1 MLSFYSNLATHLCI
15 FFFCFSSAYITNRNI
30 SVTEADVRYVM
41 SCYCCDTRKQLM
53 KEMAR
58 MSYWNPELEEMMVA
72 PRWFPTWQLFL
83 HHQLHGHLLFHFETQ
98 LMLTRVWFVAMVTR
112 LFSRLFFSLQCMRR
126 ASTRECLRKTS
137 TTWWRAIAVT
147 LAKHF
152 WNRSK
157 QRRGYLYIHCKCVIK
172 TIEGAW

>member
-83 HHQLHGHLLFHFETQ
+83 HHQLHGHLLFHFETIDANQ
-98 LMLTRVWFVAMVTR
+98 SVICCHGNTPVLSLVFLTSVYATSKYEGVFEKDVNYVVACYCRDTR
-112 LFSRLFFSLQCMRR
+112 KAFLKQIQAEEGLSLY
-126 ASTRECLRKTS
+126 SL
-137 TTWWRAIAVT
+137 
-147 LAKHF
+147 
-152 WNRSK
+152 
-157 QRRGYLYIHCKCVIK
+157 
-172 TIEGAW
+172 